1 VLGDELADD
10 AVEAGAGVEEPVDQ
24 QHHRSTGV
32 AGVFDDVH

>member
-1 VLGDELADD
+1 LLK
-10 AVEAGAGVEEPVDQ
+10 AGVEEPVDQ